1 MKKELKILLTGGLLT
16 LIITL
21 STIASINQENK
32 VETSS
37 EVGLSNTKIGWGIK
51 RNDNHEQPDLG
62 AKNKELISKYNGM
75 ALGNSNDKC
84 IYLTFDM
91 GYEAGYT
98 ASILDSLK
106 NEGVP
111 ATFFITAHYLNTAS
125 DLVKRMIDEGH
136 IVGNHTVNHKSMPD
150 LSDDEMKKEI
160 MNLNQSL
167 YEKFGYEMKYLRP
180 PKGEFSERSLKITDS
195 IGLKTVMWS
204 FAYVDWNE
212 DNQPSQDEA
221 IQKITSNLHN
231 GEIMLLHATSKT
243 NAEIMT
249 KLIQEIKN
257 QGYEIKSIEDFK
269 E

>member
-37 EVGLSNTKIGWGIK
+37 GAGLSNTKIGWGIK

-106 NEGVP
+106 NEGG
-111 ATFFITAHYLNTAS
+111 YLQHF
-125 DLVKRMIDEGH
+125 L
-136 IVGNHTVNHKSMPD
+136 
-150 LSDDEMKKEI
+150 
-160 MNLNQSL
+160 
-167 YEKFGYEMKYLRP
+167 
-180 PKGEFSERSLKITDS
+180 
-195 IGLKTVMWS
+195 
-204 FAYVDWNE
+204 
-212 DNQPSQDEA
+212 
-221 IQKITSNLHN
+221 
-231 GEIMLLHATSKT
+231 
-243 NAEIMT
+243 
-249 KLIQEIKN
+249 
-257 QGYEIKSIEDFK
+257 
-269 E
+269 